1 MKNQPLVS
9 YEYATL
15 AITDTAV
22 STNIAVFRPF
32 FRHRA
37 IAGSAKGRHT
47 VAKVSAERNQVG
59 AFHNS
64 A

>member
-1 MKNQPLVS
+1 MKNHPLVS

-32 FRHRA
+32 LRHRA
-37 IAGSAKGRHT
+37 IAGSANGRHT